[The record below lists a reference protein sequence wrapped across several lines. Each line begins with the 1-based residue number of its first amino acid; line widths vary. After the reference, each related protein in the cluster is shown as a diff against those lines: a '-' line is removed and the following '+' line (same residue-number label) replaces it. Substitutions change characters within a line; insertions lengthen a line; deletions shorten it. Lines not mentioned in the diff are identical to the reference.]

1 MDFNLKQIIQP
12 YANEMSVIL
21 KHIIQ
26 THANEMSVIYPNI

>member
-1 MDFNLKQIIQP
+1 MDFNKQMIQT

-26 THANEMSVIYPNI
+26 TYANEMGLI